1 MDAKNIQVGDMVMT
15 TVFVMGKQTPVQ
27 KGRVV
32 KMTEDKSVS
41 GVDIMSHHGGAPW
54 IVFEATESLQKCTA

>member
-1 MDAKNIQVGDMVMT
+1 MEPENIQIGDMVMT
-15 TVFVMGKQTPVQ
+15 TVTVMGEQIPRL

-32 KMTEDKSVS
+32 KMTADKSVA
-41 GVDIMSHHGGAPW
+41 GIDIMSHHGGAPW